1 MKGWFFKKM
10 VGYDQ
15 DDDQIW
21 ETYESA
27 AIDSMSL
34 ALQQI
39 NVKWQ
44 LGQRTLRAMS
54 FHFLK
59 TSKDVPLPL
68 CHFTLL
74 FHFFCWVDLADC
86 SLSTLRCISLWAT
99 CLQCERKD
107 FWLARPGILIASNC
121 YSRSVLRAVLSAFLV
136 VKGKGSKASWF
147 HRWVDE

>member
-1 MKGWFFKKM
+1 M

-59 TSKDVPLPL
+59 TSKDVALPL
-68 CHFTLL
+68 TLPL
-74 FHFFCWVDLADC
+74 YFAISFFFVGWTWQIACCRHCDAFRSEPHAYSVSGWISGLQDL
-86 SLSTLRCISLWAT
+86 
-99 CLQCERKD
+99 E
-107 FWLARPGILIASNC
+107 
-121 YSRSVLRAVLSAFLV
+121 Y
-136 VKGKGSKASWF
+136 
-147 HRWVDE
+147 